1 MEKSIA
7 KRIKELADQMEQL
20 SIDVAHLK
28 QTADLSN
35 ISVIQELS
43 DELFCVQSKMRYEY
57 YYLAQGIW
65 ED

>member
-7 KRIKELADQMEQL
+7 QRMKELADQMEQL
-20 SIDVAHLK
+20 SIDVARLK
-28 QTADLSN
+28 QTVDLSEIN
-35 ISVIQELS
+35 IVQELS
-43 DELFCVQSKMRYEY
+43 DELFYIQSKMRYEY

>member
-1 MEKSIA
+1 MEKSIV

-28 QTADLSN
+28 QTADPSN

>member
-7 KRIKELADQMEQL
+7 KRIKEVADQMEQL

-28 QTADLSN
+28 QTVDPSN

-43 DELFCVQSKMRYEY
+43 DELFYIQSKMRYEY

>member
-28 QTADLSN
+28 QTADPSN

-43 DELFCVQSKMRYEY
+43 DELF
-57 YYLAQGIW
+57 
-65 ED
+65 